1 MKNTIKFRFAGIC
14 IMLAAYAVFGVVVML
29 LWNALMPTLF
39 AFPQISYLQAAG
51 LLILARVLFGGLSG
65 LGHGVGRRGIFGS
78 GEDRLFHHGNKL
90 REKWMNM
97 SADERKEFFE
107 KEKDF
112 FKFHRGGG
120 RFHYFFGDGEETSRD
135 REDGVKKEERNE

>member
-1 MKNTIKFRFAGIC
+1 MRNTIKFRFAGIG
-14 IMLAAYAVFGVVVML
+14 IMLVTCAVFGAAVML
-29 LWNALMPTLF
+29 LWNTLMTQIFALPVLN
-39 AFPQISYLQAAG
+39 YWQAVG
-51 LLILARVLFGGLSG
+51 LLILARVLFGGI
-65 LGHGVGRRGIFGS
+65 GHGIGRRGVLGS

-112 FKFHRGGG
+112 FKFNRGGEH
-120 RFHYFFGDGEETSRD
+120 FHYFFGDREGAGRD
-135 REDGVKKEERNE
+135 RDAGVKKDDKNE